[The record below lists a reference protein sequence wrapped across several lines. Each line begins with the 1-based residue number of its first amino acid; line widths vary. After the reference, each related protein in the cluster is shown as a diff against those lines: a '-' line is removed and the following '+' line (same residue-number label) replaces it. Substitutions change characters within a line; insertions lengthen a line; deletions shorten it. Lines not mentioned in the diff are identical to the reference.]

1 MSPEDQQFRGLEEL
15 SDRWLLP
22 CRGLKVSQIMVDYAL
37 TFSLE
42 GRAAIVIEND
52 ATLADRP
59 GRAPGARTVELHPGR
74 QDVGSALTLFGTTV
88 NSAVA
93 FKAGTLR
100 LMLDHFQLIVR
111 ADPHYEAWSVT
122 GPGDVRLVC
131 TPGGQLAVWK

>member
-59 GRAPGARTVELHPGR
+59 GGAPGAGTVELHPGR
-74 QDVGSALTLFGTTV
+74 QDVGSALTL
-88 NSAVA
+88 
-93 FKAGTLR
+93 L
-100 LMLDHFQLIVR
+100 VR
-111 ADPHYEAWSVT
+111 PSIRQSHSRPARS
-122 GPGDVRLVC
+122 G
-131 TPGGQLAVWK
+131 